1 LFHFRAKRMDQC
13 FDVSIGYL
21 SHTDSVVRLYP
32 QETLTFLMLTSEGA
46 VAFGPPATKST
57 A

>member
-21 SHTDSVVRLYP
+21 SHTDSVVRLYL
-32 QETLTFLMLTSEGA
+32 QELTFLMLTSEGA